1 MEVMEGFIKAHE
13 MNFPDDDDDEDNVEK
28 GRSVKM
34 LRVDELSV
42 HANLIKPRLTQ
53 CNRLLRTRLMACSNI
68 YKLY

>member
-1 MEVMEGFIKAHE
+1 MEGLLKAPE
-13 MNFPDDDDDEDNVEK
+13 MSFPDYNDDDGEK

-53 CNRLLRTRLMACSNI
+53 CNRLLRTRIMLH
-68 YKLY
+68 